1 MKIIGRTESGAR
13 LVEITTEE
21 IGSLSD
27 AAQVLASI
35 TLEITP
41 AIQLAKEPP
50 DASPEPALSK
60 AEGQSRRGSPEPA
73 RRVARHSMARSK
85 GRARSPSAPSGSEP
99 RLCNHCKQPL
109 PKNAGANMRYHK
121 ECYKLLAREQARKAW
136 RKNHPGCKP
145 RLSVDRGPACAAGP
159 ADRLPNPAD
168 PFLTD
173 EQRAALKAQRLA
185 TIKAVADKH
194 KYDNAN

>member
-50 DASPEPALSK
+50 DASPEPA
-60 AEGQSRRGSPEPA
+60 RRASPEHG

-99 RLCNHCKQPL
+99 RLCLHCKQPL

-145 RLSVDRGPACAAGP
+145 RLAADRGPACAAGP

-194 KYDNAN
+194 KYDND